1 MRNRTIG
8 NFRGALAHAS
18 AVTLLQLTLFTMF
31 AIGLPGS
38 ARSQSTPEELAAAG
52 LRVQAVRY
60 NVNASGDGMV
70 WFRLAN
76 KSGANWHVAS
86 IRCEIYDRGGAL
98 IFEQTFQT
106 SLMVD
111 ARTTMRETEGFVV
124 NKFPREFKSGC
135 FIEKAVRR

>member
-8 NFRGALAHAS
+8 NRRGAQRRAW
-18 AVTLLQLTLFTMF
+18 AVGLGRILF
-31 AIGLPGS
+31 AVAGLPG
-38 ARSQSTPEELAAAG
+38 AGLAQTTPEELVAAG

-86 IRCEIYDRGGAL
+86 IRCEIYDRAGAL
-98 IFEQTFQT
+98 IFEQTFRT
-106 SLMVD
+106 SLTID
-111 ARTTMRETEGFVV
+111 ARAATRETEGFVV
-124 NKFPREFKSGC
+124 SKFPRDFKSGC
-135 FIEKAVRR
+135 FIEKATRR

>member
-1 MRNRTIG
+1 MGNRTIG
-8 NFRGALAHAS
+8 NCRAAHWRAC
-18 AVTLLQLTLFTMF
+18 AVNLLQISWF
-31 AIGLPGS
+31 AIGLPGAAS
-38 ARSQSTPEELAAAG
+38 AQTTPEELVAAG

-76 KSGANWHVAS
+76 KSGVDWHVAS

-106 SLMVD
+106 SLLVD

-124 NKFPREFKSGC
+124 NKFPRDFKSGC
-135 FIEKAVRR
+135 FIERATRR

>member
-8 NFRGALAHAS
+8 NFRGARSRACAAGLRQI
-18 AVTLLQLTLFTMF
+18 LLFF
-31 AIGLPGS
+31 FVIVGLPG
-38 ARSQSTPEELAAAG
+38 AAPAQSTPEELAAAG

-70 WFRLAN
+70 WFRLTN

-98 IFEQTFQT
+98 IFEQTFRT

-111 ARTTMRETEGFVV
+111 ANTTMRETEGFVV
-124 NKFPREFKSGC
+124 NKFPRDFKSGC
-135 FIEKAVRR
+135 FIDKATRR